1 MGVYLSPGVY
11 TIETDASNYP
21 SAVSTAICGM
31 VGTAVKGTVNDPVYI
46 TSPQQYIDTFGE
58 PTPSSYLGYA
68 ALAFLE
74 KGNQLYITRVGAQ
87 TGPDAIAK
95 AVKDLVTGTQS
106 TETAATLGL
115 YTLTTES
122 FDIIANGGTKQT
134 IYYTVTGGSATTLA
148 AIINTQT
155 VGFSASDVGGAL
167 KLTSN
172 ALGAVS
178 TLEILRLDNVPYSFA
193 NIAAASITGTVAEV
207 YSITAANKYLKIK
220 INGGV
225 EVTVTLTEGVGRTAT
240 SVASDIDT
248 ALDAYGAGATSPS
261 DVVIIATDE
270 SGSGTSIEIEAI
282 TSSAYSTLG
291 FVVGTTSGTS
301 TIAAGTNSAT
311 NVIKVEALNEGT
323 WGNTIYTAIANRADG
338 TFDLSVYYNSLQVER
353 FGTLKRGTANVDDD
367 FYIERQ
373 INTISNYITVSDYA
387 SETGNPH
394 DIIANTAAGLLA
406 NGKDGI
412 VGVSDADYIGVA
424 WNPTADASTGLQ
436 TFSNAEEINVNII
449 CVPGISSTA
458 VIAAMLTLCEGRA
471 DCMAII
477 DPPYGLRP
485 QEVTDW
491 HNGSGSGNTTAFNS
505 SYGALYWDWLLI
517 YDAYNAQE
525 VYVPPSGYLAGVY
538 ALNDFVSEP
547 WYAPAGLNRGRILSA
562 IGLRYSP
569 NLGERNLLYGDGN
582 AINPI
587 VNFVQDGITVWGQR
601 TLQREATALD
611 RVNVRRL
618 MLYLRKVAANFSRYF
633 VFEPDD
639 PATWRRVRF
648 TFESLLADVQSR
660 RGVRDYKVICDETIN
675 TQARVD
681 RNELWVRIL
690 VRPTKA
696 AEFIVVE
703 FVIMPQGAT
712 LETETVI

>member
-68 ALAFLE
+68 SLAFLE

-95 AVKDLVTGTQS
+95 AAKDIVTGTQS
-106 TETAATLGL
+106 SGTAATLGL

-148 AIINTQT
+148 AIINTQA
-155 VGFSASDVGGAL
+155 VGFNASDVGGAL

-172 ALGAVS
+172 ALGTIS

-207 YSITAANKYLKIK
+207 YTITSANKYLKIK

-261 DVVIIATDE
+261 DVVIITTDE

>member
-68 ALAFLE
+68 SLAFLE

-148 AIINTQT
+148 AIINTQA

-207 YSITAANKYLKIK
+207 YTITSANKYLKIK

-225 EVTVTLTEGVGRTAT
+225 EVTVTLTEGVGKTA
-240 SVASDIDT
+240 SSIASDIDT

-261 DVVIIATDE
+261 DVVIITTDE

-675 TQARVD
+675 TAARVD

-703 FVIMPQGAT
+703 FVIMPQGAS